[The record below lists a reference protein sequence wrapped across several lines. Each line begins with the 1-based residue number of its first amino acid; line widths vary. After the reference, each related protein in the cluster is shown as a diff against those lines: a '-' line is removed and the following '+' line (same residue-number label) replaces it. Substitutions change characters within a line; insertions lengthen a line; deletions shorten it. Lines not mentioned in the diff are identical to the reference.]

1 VTTHL
6 KRFGTAA
13 ALVVLSAMPAFAQ
26 NATSTFNCTDAAI
39 NLDTDL
45 DGFVDADECAGL
57 GGLRVCDGTTT
68 RANCIDP
75 NGRDVFVLMVPSTT
89 GTNFPAD
96 PLSLINQAVGGLNT
110 AAHPVSTNHIGTGR
124 TLLATNSTQKV
135 VRVTESKLT
144 GSGILGVCEWGT
156 PNGLDDCT
164 VYTERAKGV
173 ATSMGLP
180 AADVI
185 KWVINHEAGHA
196 MNLTRAEDPT
206 IGHHEPAGTGY
217 VMQSAMTKKSGAP
230 RLFSEGSRADV
241 LLK

>member
-1 VTTHL
+1 MTTQNIL
-6 KRFGTAA
+6 RFGAA
-13 ALVVLSAMPAFAQ
+13 ALLALSAMPAFAQ
-26 NATSTFNCTDAAI
+26 NATSTFACSQAAV

-45 DGFVDADECAGL
+45 DGFVDSDECAGL
-57 GGLRVCDGTTT
+57 GGLTVCNGTTT

-75 NGRDVFVLMVPSTT
+75 NGRDVFVLMVPAT
-89 GTNFPAD
+89 GSNFPAD
-96 PLSLINQAVGGLNT
+96 PLSLINQAVGGLNIG
-110 AAHPVSTNHIGTGR
+110 AHPVSANHVDSTRKLI
-124 TLLATNSTQKV
+124 AANSSQKV

-173 ATSMGLP
+173 AASMALP

-206 IGHHEPAGTGY
+206 IGHHEPAGSGY